1 MQSMANMLLN
11 RLLFC
16 MFKKTLTVG
25 QFLRNCCTYV
35 EAEPK
40 RQAL

>member
-1 MQSMANMLLN
+1 MLLIDFN
-11 RLLFC
+11 SVFL
-16 MFKKTLTVG
+16 KDLTVG

-40 RQAL
+40 RQAKTNHS